1 MKKISLLLTV
11 LIAFL
16 LVACSNNEKEAVQD
30 QNGTEQNENDH
41 SNLNFVVDTI
51 TDELNVPWG
60 MAFLPDGRI
69 LVTEKAG
76 EIRIID
82 NDKLLDDKIQ
92 GVPQVHN
99 QGQGGLLDIFLH
111 PDFDSNGW
119 IYLTYAKP
127 VEGGAVTALARA
139 KLDDTRLVDF
149 KEIFV
154 TNPVVNSSH
163 HFGSRVAFDNDGYLF
178 ITVGER
184 GTMENSQD
192 LSNDYGKIHRLMD
205 DGSIP
210 EDNPFVDTP
219 NAESSIWSFGHRNEQ
234 GLYFDKDS
242 GILWEHEHGPKGGDE
257 LNIVV
262 KGKNYGWPVIS
273 YGINYDGS
281 TITEIS
287 EKEGL
292 EQPVHYW
299 DPSIAPSG
307 LTMIKGDL
315 FEDWKGN
322 LLVGALAH
330 QHVTRVVLDGKSFKE
345 KEIILKDV
353 GRVRDVRESPDGHI
367 YVAVEGPGM
376 LLKLSP
382 AK

>member
-1 MKKISLLLTV
+1 MKKLPLLFSTL
-11 LIAFL
+11 LAFL
-16 LVACSNNEKEAVQD
+16 TLACSNNEKEAAQDLDSTDQEDSVQA
-30 QNGTEQNENDH
+30 NV
-41 SNLNFVVDTI
+41 NFVVDTI
-51 TDELNVPWG
+51 TDQLSVPWG
-60 MAFLPDGRI
+60 LAFLPDGRI
-69 LVTEKAG
+69 LITEKSG
-76 EIRIID
+76 EIRIVD
-82 NDKLLDDKIQ
+82 DGKLLDEKIQ
-92 GVPQVHN
+92 GVPAVHN
-99 QGQGGLLDIFLH
+99 QGQGGLLDVQLH
-111 PDFDSNGW
+111 PDFDNNGW

-127 VEGGAVTALARA
+127 ADGGAVTALARA
-139 KLDDTRLVDF
+139 KLDDTRLVDL
-149 KEIFV
+149 KEIFI

-178 ITVGER
+178 VTVGER
-184 GTMENSQD
+184 GTMENAQD

-210 EDNPFVDTP
+210 EDNPFVDSA
-219 NAESSIWSFGHRNEQ
+219 NAEPSIWSYGHRNEQ
-234 GLYFDKDS
+234 GLYYDKDS
-242 GILWEHEHGPKGGDE
+242 GVLWEHEHGPKGGDE
-257 LNIVV
+257 LNIVE

-287 EKEGL
+287 EKEGM

-315 FEDWKGN
+315 FEGWKGN

-330 QHVTRVVLDGKSFKE
+330 QHVTRVVLDGKTFKE
-345 KEIILKDV
+345 KEILLKDV
-353 GRVRDVRESPDGHI
+353 GRVRDVKESPDGHI

-382 AK
+382 AE